1 MFYQTY
7 HEITFSS
14 NNDSDETDRKE
25 FNLYVQLLQETQMQ
39 RSFLEINDDRKN
51 AVMQFLPVVSEDAL
65 PEQTKNG
72 KTFIM

>member
-51 AVMQFLPVVSEDAL
+51 AVMRFLPVVSEDAL

-72 KTFIM
+72 KTFVM